1 MGKINP
7 ARKFRKSCGNRHV
20 WGALRQVWA
29 VLFLA
34 SILGAAGGHPAVAQ
48 AERDDVLV
56 LAIGNTR
63 YKTDGRSDAPDVPF
77 AGKDALAF
85 SELWTEF
92 YGLASDQVV
101 VRENVTLSNLR
112 ALFGTAGSPAGQL
125 HKSVPRSVRT
135 VIVFF
140 SGHGVPGRINSQGE
154 VRSQPFLLPVDG
166 TAAEPEQTAYPLQEL
181 VAALGR
187 LQVDNVILV
196 LDACFT
202 GLTPAPEA
210 TMVEGSSASFGVAFA
225 AVEKPPK
232 VSILSATSRE
242 GNQIANW
249 LDERQHGA
257 FTWHLLEGLRGAAD
271 RDRDRDL
278 TLQELFIYVGDRL
291 SVGNLQQPLGRAQN
305 PNLDPPQADLLL
317 AVLPEKTPG
326 SDGVLTVKPD
336 GSGEFRTIAEAVAS
350 AKAGDRVEIH
360 PGRYLGGV
368 VVDKAIEIVGI
379 GKREDILWEAKTE
392 HVIKWTAGS
401 GRIANLTMRQIGV
414 PGDEHF
420 GAVDF
425 QGGSALIEGND
436 LTSSVG
442 SIVHIRKTGAD
453 PVVRGNTLRDGKA
466 AGIFVYDNGKGR
478 IEENQIFGNVASGI
492 VIGTGA
498 DPVVRGNTLRDG
510 RESGIHVNNNGKGRI
525 EENQIFRNA
534 LSGIE
539 ISTGADP
546 VVRGNT
552 LRDGKAAGI
561 FVYDNG
567 KGRIEENQI
576 FGNAYAGI
584 AIETGADPF
593 VRGNTVRDGKQG
605 GIWVYDNG
613 MGRIEENQI
622 FGNAWAGIQISTG
635 ADPVVRGNTLR
646 DGRESG
652 IHVYNNGKGRI
663 EENQI
668 FGNALAGI
676 EIKTGADPV
685 VRGNR
690 VTTNKRAGI
699 LIVDGGQGEIVG
711 NDLRGNGGKALDIRS
726 TAGKVKARDNQQ

>member
-1 MGKINP
+1 M
-7 ARKFRKSCGNRHV
+7 
-20 WGALRQVWA
+20 
-29 VLFLA
+29 
-34 SILGAAGGHPAVAQ
+34 
-48 AERDDVLV
+48 
-56 LAIGNTR
+56 
-63 YKTDGRSDAPDVPF
+63 
-77 AGKDALAF
+77 
-85 SELWTEF
+85 
-92 YGLASDQVV
+92 
-101 VRENVTLSNLR
+101 
-112 ALFGTAGSPAGQL
+112 
-125 HKSVPRSVRT
+125 
-135 VIVFF
+135 
-140 SGHGVPGRINSQGE
+140 
-154 VRSQPFLLPVDG
+154 
-166 TAAEPEQTAYPLQEL
+166 
-181 VAALGR
+181 
-187 LQVDNVILV
+187 ILV

-210 TMVEGSSASFGVAFA
+210 TMVEGSSASFGMAFA

-336 GSGEFRTIAEAVAS
+336 GSGEFRTIAEAVTA

-392 HVIKWTAGS
+392 DVIMWTAGS

-414 PGDEHF
+414 SGDENF

-425 QGGSALIEGND
+425 QGGSAIVEGND
-436 LTSSVG
+436 LTSSDG
-442 SIVHIRKTGAD
+442 AIIYIGMTGAD
-453 PVVRGNTLRDGKA
+453 PVVRGNTLRDGKD
-466 AGIFVYDNGKGR
+466 AGIHVYDNGKGR
-478 IEENQIFGNVASGI
+478 IEENQIFGNDSAGI
-492 VIGTGA
+492 GIGTGA

-510 RESGIHVNNNGKGRI
+510 K
-525 EENQIFRNA
+525 Q
-534 LSGIE
+534 
-539 ISTGADP
+539 
-546 VVRGNT
+546 
-552 LRDGKAAGI
+552 AGI
-561 FVYDNG
+561 LVYDNG

-576 FGNAYAGI
+576 FGNAFAGI
-584 AIETGADPF
+584 EIKTGADP
-593 VRGNTVRDGKQG
+593 
-605 GIWVYDNG
+605 I
-613 MGRIEENQI
+613 
-622 FGNAWAGIQISTG
+622 
-635 ADPVVRGNTLR
+635 VRGNTLR
-646 DGRESG
+646 DGKEVG
-652 IHVYNNGKGRI
+652 IFVYDSGKGRI

-676 EIKTGADPV
+676 EITTGADPIVRGNIVRDGKQGGIFVNDNGKGRIEENQIFGNAFAGIEITTGADPIVRGNIVRDGKQGGIFVYDSGKGRIEENQIFGNALAGIAIKTGADPV

-690 VTTNKRAGI
+690 VTTNKQAGI
-699 LIVDGGQGEIVG
+699 WIYDGGQGEIVG
-711 NDLRGNGGKALDIRS
+711 NDLRGNSGKALDIDS
-726 TAGKVKARDNQQ
+726 TAGTVTARDNQQ